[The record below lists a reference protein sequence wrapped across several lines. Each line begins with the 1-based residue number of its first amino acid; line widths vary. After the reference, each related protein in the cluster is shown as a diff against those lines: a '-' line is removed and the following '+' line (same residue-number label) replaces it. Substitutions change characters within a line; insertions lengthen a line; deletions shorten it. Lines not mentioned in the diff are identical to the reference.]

1 MTRSRKS
8 SLLFVTRWEDIIGK
22 PSSLG
27 IDAVTFEALQANGDI
42 GAGQDQVSPGDHD
55 HEIGDVSLTFENALI

>member
-8 SLLFVTRWEDIIGK
+8 SLLIVTRWEDIIDK

-42 GAGQDQVSPGDHD
+42 GAGPDQVSPGHHD
-55 HEIGDVSLTFENALI
+55 HEIGDVSLIFENALI